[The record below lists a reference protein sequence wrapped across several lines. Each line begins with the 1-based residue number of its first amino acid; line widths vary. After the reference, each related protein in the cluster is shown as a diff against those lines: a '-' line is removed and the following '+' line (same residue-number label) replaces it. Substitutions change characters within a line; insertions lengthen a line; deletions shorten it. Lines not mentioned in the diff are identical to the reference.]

1 MGDDAQPGS
10 PVAQLAAQVNRFGAS
25 APGPYQ
31 FAPVPFPL
39 SSTLDLLL
47 AQVALLIYQ
56 RRLTDAYTQVRDA
69 GTAAAIN
76 AANAGFADPVAF
88 VSPRVAQVTSTIA
101 TFADALGLAPA
112 DGGAASGDG
121 ISAGTL
127 VLAAVVLGAWWLMED
142 R

>member
-1 MGDDAQPGS
+1 MGDDAQPSS
-10 PVAQLAAQVNRFGAS
+10 PVTQLAAQINRFGAS

-39 SSTLDLLL
+39 SSTLDLPL

-56 RRLTDAYTQVRDA
+56 RRLTDAYTQVHDA
-69 GTAAAIN
+69 GTAAAID

-88 VSPRVAQVTSTIA
+88 VSPRIAQVTSTIA

-112 DGGAASGDG
+112 PGMEGEG
-121 ISAGTL
+121 ISHGATL
-127 VLAAVVLGAWWLMED
+127 VLAAVVLGVWWLMED
-142 R
+142 RR

>member
-1 MGDDAQPGS
+1 MGDDAAPLS

-25 APGPYQ
+25 APAPYQ
-31 FAPVPFPL
+31 FAPVAFPL
-39 SSTLDLLL
+39 ASTLDPAL

-56 RRLTDAYTQVRDA
+56 RRLTDAYNQLRDA
-69 GTAAAIN
+69 GTAAAID

-88 VSPRVAQVTSTIA
+88 VSPRVSQVTSTIG

-112 DGGAASGDG
+112 VGAPSDG
-121 ISAGTL
+121 IGPGAL
-127 VLAAVVLGAWWLMED
+127 ILAAVVLGAWWLMED